1 MQTKSGQ
8 KLWLDEGVVHATKF
22 LSTFIKKE
30 EFRELSQAE
39 ERFKQLAA
47 SYLYLYQKAQEHGL
61 LDEDTLDNF
70 FTDEIIH

>member
-39 ERFKQLAA
+39 EKFKQLAA
-47 SYLYLYQKAQEHGL
+47 SYLYLYHKAKEHGL

>member
-1 MQTKSGQ
+1 MQKVSGQ

-39 ERFKQLAA
+39 EKFKQLAA
-47 SYLYLYQKAQEHGL
+47 SYLYL
-61 LDEDTLDNF
+61 
-70 FTDEIIH
+70 